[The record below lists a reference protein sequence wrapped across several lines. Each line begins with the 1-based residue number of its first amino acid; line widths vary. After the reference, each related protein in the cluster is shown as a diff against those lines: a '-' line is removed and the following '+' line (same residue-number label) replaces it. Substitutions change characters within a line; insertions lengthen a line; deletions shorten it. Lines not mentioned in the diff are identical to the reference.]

1 MPVCPSVRTSVCHTP
16 VLCRKFATA
25 KYIPKLLFSPS
36 VATTLC
42 TKRYGSIPTKIPLI
56 GSTNATA
63 LWKKSH
69 FRPIARFILKM
80 IQDRPIVTM
89 EYKWEIVPKLT
100 NGTNLNDLEGPFLT
114 KISRSHHFLTLNI
127 SETEETQT

>member
-1 MPVCPSVRTSVCHTP
+1 
-16 VLCRKFATA
+16 
-25 KYIPKLLFSPS
+25 
-36 VATTLC
+36 
-42 TKRYGSIPTKIPLI
+42 
-56 GSTNATA
+56 
-63 LWKKSH
+63 
-69 FRPIARFILKM
+69 
-80 IQDRPIVTM
+80 M